1 MLFSLPYLLLS
12 PTPLVSTLALA
23 QSLSASQGSDPT
35 TQFPSKPTPEQSP
48 TDCQRTTASSQ
59 IDGLANRF
67 VQIADWANQPE
78 MSMKMLIERIGPLVF
93 ASLNPT
99 RWPQIHE
106 QARLARVP
114 VITYHDIL
122 LQKQALSD
130 VTPEE
135 LESHLQ
141 RIQAKGLT
149 PISLD
154 RLVSHL
160 RTGLPL
166 PAKPILLSFD
176 DGYSSHYQY
185 VYPLLKKYSYPATFS
200 IHTDSVGQTT
210 DGSHITWKEL
220 RQMAA
225 DPLVTVASYS
235 VARPPDLR
243 QLPDD
248 KLQTEVVESKRIL
261 EAKLGVPI
269 RYFTYPEGKYDARV
283 ANAVQMAGYQAA
295 LTMDDL
301 EERFAGQSESLLAIG
316 RMDQL
321 NLEQAI
327 AQAWGGPR
335 LPSWNDGFDFTTA
348 VERTQI
354 TINKTPLILIAGGR
368 PVTIHAKSRYQV
380 PEILAGTPAVA
391 AVDGGFF
398 SMKYL
403 DSNVMIGPVLSQSD
417 NRFTP
422 GETGEN
428 LKSAGRPLVL
438 MSPEGVIFTPF
449 DPTKH
454 NTLAGIQAE
463 MPQVTDAFIA
473 AAWLVKNSQPQPAR
487 TFGKLFDFDAVRH
500 RAFWGI
506 NQAGQPTIGV
516 TKQPLGSVA
525 LGVAL
530 AKAGFRDAVMLD
542 SGGSTSLAY
551 RGESLVEYVPRPVP
565 HVVALVPPPPTTN
578 PACVVAPIKNQA
590 AEELPG

>member
-1 MLFSLPYLLLS
+1 MIFFLYFLI
-12 PTPLVSTLALA
+12 PTSLVSALTLAYP
-23 QSLSASQGSDPT
+23 STSQGSEFPE
-35 TQFPSKPTPEQSP
+35 TQFPSKPTPGQSA
-48 TDCQRTTASSQ
+48 TDCKHPTAPRQ
-59 IDGLANRF
+59 IDSLAGRF
-67 VQIADWANQPE
+67 VQLADWANQPE
-78 MSMKMLIERIGPLVF
+78 MSMKTLIERLGPLVV
-93 ASLNPT
+93 ASLNPSP
-99 RWPQIHE
+99 WPQIHE

-114 VITYHDIL
+114 VITYHDVVP
-122 LQKQALSD
+122 QKQALSD

-154 RLVSHL
+154 RLISHL

-176 DGYSSHYQY
+176 DGYGSHHQY
-185 VYPLLKKYSYPATFS
+185 VYPLLQKYSYPAIFS
-200 IHTDSVGQTT
+200 IDTDSIEHAVK
-210 DGSHITWKEL
+210 SHLTWKEL

-225 DPLVTVASYS
+225 NPLVTIASQGVTHS
-235 VARPPDLR
+235 PDLR

-261 EAKLGVPI
+261 EAKLGIPV
-269 RYFTYPEGKYDARV
+269 RYFAYPEGKYDARV
-283 ANAVQMAGYQAA
+283 ANSVQMAGYQAA
-295 LTMDDL
+295 LTMNDL
-301 EERFAGQSESLLAIG
+301 NERFAGQSESLLAVE
-316 RMDQL
+316 RVDQL
-321 NLEQAI
+321 SLEQAI

-335 LPSWNDGFDFTTA
+335 LPSWNDGFDFTSA
-348 VERTQI
+348 VERTEV

-422 GETGEN
+422 GEAGEN

-438 MSPEGVIFTPF
+438 MSPEEVMFTPF

-463 MPQVTDAFIA
+463 MPQVSDAFIA
-473 AAWLVKNSQPQPAR
+473 AAWLVKNGQPQSAV
-487 TFGKLFDFDAVRH
+487 TFGKLFDFNAVRH

-516 TKQPLGSVA
+516 TKQPIGSVA

-551 RGESLVEYVPRPVP
+551 QGESLVDYVPRPVP
-565 HVVALVPPPPTTN
+565 HVVALVPPPSTTN
-578 PACVVAPIKNQA
+578 PACVMEKT
-590 AEELPG
+590 GS